1 MANGNIFHGAAR
13 RAVSQDTVSQDTAC
27 RTRTAVLCAATL
39 GVALAAGSAFA
50 AASPVPQFIRHD
62 IDSGIYGQVT

>member
-13 RAVSQDTVSQDTAC
+13 RAVSQDTAC